1 MRRMILRMIAT
12 GSLSAFSASVL
23 HGFSGAREM
32 AGSGAT
38 GAAAELMPARAQAA
52 ADSATPAARSAS
64 PGPSLDS
71 GAARLGT
78 ASPDRLLP
86 RGSLLDL
93 SV

>member
-23 HGFSGAREM
+23 SG
-32 AGSGAT
+32 T
-38 GAAAELMPARAQAA
+38 GALQGGNSTPALNGLRPLAGGAVQSVRAAQPQAA
-52 ADSATPAARSAS
+52 PQAPPVVDLRSSTSPAGRV
-64 PGPSLDS
+64 P
-71 GAARLGT
+71 
-78 ASPDRLLP
+78 P